1 MPKIPKNAKCKS
13 NCNAK
18 VSTMHVCEQ
27 KFQEAWL
34 SVKIPTYIK
43 IAPGSALIFKRR
55 SILTNVLHCRVTQT
69 LNFPALEFPSA
80 TIIVIITITIIIMV
94 IAIIDRFPSTYC
106 RPSPSNILAGGN
118 STTAASCQEECDNT
132 QGRPRVWRNSNVIS
146 NLVLLLVCLV

>member
-1 MPKIPKNAKCKS
+1 
-13 NCNAK
+13 
-18 VSTMHVCEQ
+18 MHVCEQ

-80 TIIVIITITIIIMV
+80 TIIVIITITIIIVITV
-94 IAIIDRFPSTYC
+94 IAMITITITIIITVIAVIMIINLLITKVPHTAVALS
-106 RPSPSNILAGGN
+106 RPIELIYLFDVKSEN
-118 STTAASCQEECDNT
+118 SFFVT
-132 QGRPRVWRNSNVIS
+132 V
-146 NLVLLLVCLV
+146 